1 MELREVTERCCS
13 HPKVFWVFS
22 ANIYMFKV
30 NNWNSRKRCDIFSK
44 LNIKIPERRHR
55 RCSSVFSVNFKHM
68 SCLFLEFLLLTLNMC
83 LFTGFR
89 WNKNKK
95 KICSKDYCIIKN
107 YFIHSFSVIL
117 GSTTKLVCLLWKL
130 LEGLL

>member
-68 SCLFLEFLLLTLNMC
+68 SFSRVSIVNFEHVFVYWVSLEQ
-83 LFTGFR
+83 
-89 WNKNKK
+89 NKK